1 MTGVGFCVEGVERY
15 ESAVGRAKELKGKEN
30 SVEELTSAT
39 ASQSLN
45 CARLLRQTALSV
57 VVLIIYH

>member
-1 MTGVGFCVEGVERY
+1 MEGVERY